1 LADKQLRATPEQ
13 LCDALGACTELKPV
27 YRRLLKMAL
36 EQLQFL
42 EQQISQLDQEM
53 ANLLSHHQDA
63 VKRLAEVPG
72 LGVDSAQ
79 QIIAEV
85 GPTAVTFPSEKQLSS
100 WVGVCSG
107 DDESAGVNYS
117 HRSPNGNRHMRRVL
131 NQAANAAA
139 RTKGSIFEIVY
150 RRSIPRLGHNQ
161 AIGAIAHRQCRLIW
175 LILHQGVRYEERGP
189 AVTTRS
195 KQKRTQNDQ
204 ATPKSRLPD
213 RTTQFSTP
221 QFNTSAV
228 IFNPVVVRR
237 PRLGRK
243 EPDMIIIGVDYH
255 PSFQQ
260 IAFMDQETGEC
271 GERELNHSDG
281 EAERFYRELK
291 ERGGSVRVEMEAT
304 GHARWFERLLA
315 ELGFE
320 LWIGDP
326 AEIKTKRVRKQKT
339 DREDARLM
347 LKLLL
352 ENRFP
357 RIWVPSPENR
367 DLRQLLW
374 HRHRLVQM
382 RTRIMNQLQAVAMNE
397 GYRWKK
403 KLFGQQ
409 GRALL
414 EKLSLA
420 PWASRRRKELLELL
434 DQLDPKIAEL
444 TAAVEREANKRPEVV
459 RLMTHPG
466 VGPIT
471 GVAYVL
477 VIGTP
482 DRFPCGKKIGSY
494 TGLIPCEDS
503 SAGRQRLGHISKQ
516 GNTLLRFLL
525 VEAAQAAARCDADWR
540 RRYMH
545 LMMRREKGIA
555 KVAMARKLAVR
566 LYWMWR
572 NNWQYSQL
580 VEFGSNA
587 GKLGTVHG
595 MK

>member
-1 LADKQLRATPEQ
+1 
-13 LCDALGACTELKPV
+13 
-27 YRRLLKMAL
+27 
-36 EQLQFL
+36 
-42 EQQISQLDQEM
+42 
-53 ANLLSHHQDA
+53 
-63 VKRLAEVPG
+63 
-72 LGVDSAQ
+72 
-79 QIIAEV
+79 
-85 GPTAVTFPSEKQLSS
+85 
-100 WVGVCSG
+100 
-107 DDESAGVNYS
+107 
-117 HRSPNGNRHMRRVL
+117 
-131 NQAANAAA
+131 
-139 RTKGSIFEIVY
+139 
-150 RRSIPRLGHNQ
+150 
-161 AIGAIAHRQCRLIW
+161 
-175 LILHQGVRYEERGP
+175 
-189 AVTTRS
+189 
-195 KQKRTQNDQ
+195 
-204 ATPKSRLPD
+204 
-213 RTTQFSTP
+213 
-221 QFNTSAV
+221 
-228 IFNPVVVRR
+228 
-237 PRLGRK
+237 
-243 EPDMIIIGVDYH
+243 MIIIGVDYH

-281 EAERFYRELK
+281 KAGRFYRELK
-291 ERGGSVRVEMEAT
+291 KRGVSVRGGREAT

-347 LKLLL
+347 LRLLL

-357 RIWVPSPENR
+357 RIWIPSPENR

-434 DQLDPKIAEL
+434 DELAPKIAQL

-466 VGPIT
+466 VGPIA
-471 GVAYVL
+471 GLAYVL

-482 DRFPCGKKIGSY
+482 DRFPCGKQIGSY

-503 SAGRQRLGHISKQ
+503 SARKQRLGHISKQ

-525 VEAAQAAARCDADWR
+525 VEAAQAAARCNPDWR
-540 RRYMH
+540 RRYLH
-545 LMMRREKGIA
+545 LAMRREKSIA
-555 KVAMARKLAVR
+555 KVAMGRRLAVR

-572 NNWQYSQL
+572 NGWEYSQS
-580 VEFGSNA
+580 VEFGSHA
-587 GKLGTVHG
+587 GQLEIGHG
-595 MK
+595 VK